1 MIEDMELL
9 LVIAEITGIFVGF
22 GALISLTR
30 PKDADDVQVLQ
41 IRGVVSIGLMVFV
54 VALLPVLLSRYGVE
68 GHTLWFVCGFIFLVL
83 NWGSLVQGFR
93 SSESRALAATQA
105 RVHPLRT
112 LFFWL
117 LLEALMQAPLYIIL
131 LGLFPDLDPA
141 LYITSLFFN
150 LFEGVYVLA
159 QVVYGQIPPSDTDH
173 TPHVIH
179 S

>member
-22 GALISLTR
+22 GALISLSR
-30 PKDADDVQVLQ
+30 PKDADDWQILQ

-68 GHTLWFVCGFIFLVL
+68 GHLLWFVCSLIFLVL
-83 NWGSLVQGFR
+83 NWGSLIQGFR
-93 SSESRALAATQA
+93 SSESRSMAATQA
-105 RVHPLRT
+105 RSHPIRT

-117 LLEALMQAPLYIIL
+117 LLEVLMQAPLYLIL
-131 LGLFPDLDPA
+131 LGWYPDLDSA
-141 LYITSLFFN
+141 FYTTSLLFN

-159 QVVYGQIPPSDTDH
+159 QVVYGQAPESDSDH
-173 TPHVIH
+173 TPHIIH
-179 S
+179 